1 MNRVTVAQSAAA
13 SHGLRGSNCQ
23 RRDRPSLLSIT
34 ISSMSYRFGRRA
46 RSLAD
51 RIRSDRSPLRD
62 WSRSAVQTSYLQ
74 DQLEQR
80 LPASLASRVR
90 FVRMDQTTAVL
101 AVASPAWATRIRQHR
116 AALRHIVESSLGRP
130 CTDIRLCIIPV
141 QAAIRPSHEPVKT
154 QTRHI
159 DTMRRLSKSTSNAK
173 LAAALRRL
181 VQQLE
186 NAD

>member
-1 MNRVTVAQSAAA
+1 
-13 SHGLRGSNCQ
+13 
-23 RRDRPSLLSIT
+23 
-34 ISSMSYRFGRRA
+34 
-46 RSLAD
+46 
-51 RIRSDRSPLRD
+51 
-62 WSRSAVQTSYLQ
+62 
-74 DQLEQR
+74 
-80 LPASLASRVR
+80 
-90 FVRMDQTTAVL
+90 MDQTTAVL

-141 QAAIRPSHEPVKT
+141 QAPIRPSHEPVKT

-186 NAD
+186 NALSCKVGFPRLRCFFVNGPFLFQENYQTLF